1 MQARRLA
8 AWLRAEQISA
18 VPHPLPPY
26 ALAVL
31 EFPFPHLAA
40 LAGRAPIGGAREVA
54 LACFVAARLADDRR
68 HDDNGIAPPA
78 RTERSAG
85 AKTWLGTLTI
95 PAAVRAPLA
104 RCVDA
109 TATAARSA
117 VARELAALSTAAAP
131 YLDPSSRAELDAL
144 ASVLAG

>member
-1 MQARRLA
+1 
-8 AWLRAEQISA
+8 

-26 ALAVL
+26 ALSVP

-54 LACFVAARLADDRR
+54 LACFVAARLAADRTFADDA
-68 HDDNGIAPPA
+68 IVPQPPA
-78 RTERSAG
+78 RAERSAA

-104 RCVDA
+104 RCVE
-109 TATAARSA
+109 AAGIAAPSA

-131 YLDPSSRAELDAL
+131 YLDPSSRGELDTLAAAL
-144 ASVLAG
+144 KG

>member
-1 MQARRLA
+1 M
-8 AWLRAEQISA
+8 
-18 VPHPLPPY
+18 PHPLPPY
-26 ALAVL
+26 ALGVP

-40 LAGRAPIGGAREVA
+40 HAGRAPIGGAREVA
-54 LACFVAARLADDRR
+54 LACFVVARLAADRTFADDAS
-68 HDDNGIAPPA
+68 APPLLA
-78 RTERSAG
+78 RTERSAA

-104 RCVDA
+104 RCVEA

-131 YLDPSSRAELDAL
+131 YLDPSSRGELDTL
-144 ASVLAG
+144 ASALKGAGHSDQQ